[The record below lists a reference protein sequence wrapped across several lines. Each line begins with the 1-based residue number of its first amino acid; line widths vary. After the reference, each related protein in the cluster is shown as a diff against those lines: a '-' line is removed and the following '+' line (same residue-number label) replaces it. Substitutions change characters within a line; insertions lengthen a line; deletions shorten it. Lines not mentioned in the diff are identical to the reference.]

1 MRVRLNGVNL
11 NEKKTGNEFIWDMH
25 YCNLTGVFNGP
36 CIELMLLAEMCCTDA
51 PSSQPWRGRNYF
63 IYL

>member
-1 MRVRLNGVNL
+1 MRVRLNGVKINV
-11 NEKKTGNEFIWDMH
+11 KKTGYKVILDIY
-25 YCNLTGVFNGP
+25 YCSLTGAFKGP